1 MAKKYEAYTESRK
14 RFKEMYGK
22 RLQGYVLWETYM
34 DNFKLECWMTM
45 DEALN
50 PTQSQPTIFQIF
62 PNGAGFMV
70 YTVEH

>member
-1 MAKKYEAYTESRK
+1 MKKYEQYTESRK
-14 RFKEMYGK
+14 RFKAMYGK

-45 DEALN
+45 DETLN
-50 PTQSQPTIFQIF
+50 PTQAKPVIFQIF

-70 YTVEH
+70 YESVD